1 MWKKLGEWII
11 RNRLYLLIFLF
22 AVTAVMGWYA
32 SKVQLSYDFAKAIPV
47 DNPKF
52 QEYLGFKEKF
62 GEDGNLMTIGFIQK
76 DLFTKDKFNDL
87 IKLHNELK
95 QTEGVEDVISV
106 VSAINLLKNDSTEKL
121 IPSAIFPSVI
131 ESQEQLDSL
140 KKVFLSLP
148 FYRGLMYNP
157 QDYAWLVGVR
167 VNKSVVTTKL
177 RDKVVPVIAEKAM
190 AYGKAQNI
198 EVHLSGLPLIRSNL
212 AVRIAKEMQFFLL
225 GSLLLSAI
233 ILVLFFRS
241 VSTMILSLLVVIIG
255 VIFSFGTMAIFGYK
269 ITILNGLIPPLI
281 VVIGV
286 PNCIYFL
293 NKYHTSY
300 IREKD
305 KKTALIEMVSKMGI
319 VHLHAVM
326 GISMG
331 GIQTF
336 QWAVSHP
343 NFMDVLIPIVG
354 SPRPGSYDLM
364 GYNIYRK
371 VIEGDPGFNHGNYK
385 VNPIIP
391 TAAMLSEFGSTTPEY
406 KVKTMSRDSFAVWM
420 KKVQTTKNRD
430 WNDYLYQA
438 IAVIGHD
445 ISKPYR
451 GSMKE
456 AANHVKAKML
466 IISSKQDH
474 TVNPIPA
481 IEFSKLLPAKL
492 LLLDSDRGHA
502 APDFNDPT
510 IQTAIVTVL
519 EGE

>member
-1 MWKKLGEWII
+1 MRSFILTFLCLTGFCICYAQKARDRQQYATLGDFKLESGQII
-11 RNRLYLLIFLF
+11 KNCRIGYRIYGKMNSAKNNSILF
-22 AVTAVMGWYA
+22 PSWYGGTAKDVEYTDPW
-32 SKVQLSYDFAKAIPV
+32 KAIDTTKYCLIIV
-47 DNPKF
+47 DA
-52 QEYLGFKEKF
+52 LG
-62 GEDGNLMTIGFIQK
+62 DGVSSSPSN
-76 DLFTKDKFNDL
+76 
-87 IKLHNELK
+87 
-95 QTEGVEDVISV
+95 SV
-106 VSAINLLKNDSTEKL
+106 GQHG
-121 IPSAIFPSVI
+121 PRFPHFSIRDMV
-131 ESQEQLDSL
+131 ESQYR
-140 KKVFLSLP
+140 VF
-148 FYRGLMYNP
+148 
-157 QDYAWLVGVR
+157 
-167 VNKSVVTTKL
+167 
-177 RDKVVPVIAEKAM
+177 
-190 AYGKAQNI
+190 
-198 EVHLSGLPLIRSNL
+198 
-212 AVRIAKEMQFFLL
+212 
-225 GSLLLSAI
+225 
-233 ILVLFFRS
+233 
-241 VSTMILSLLVVIIG
+241 
-255 VIFSFGTMAIFGYK
+255 
-269 ITILNGLIPPLI
+269 
-281 VVIGV
+281 
-286 PNCIYFL
+286 
-293 NKYHTSY
+293 
-300 IREKD
+300 
-305 KKTALIEMVSKMGI
+305 VSKMGI